1 MLSFRF
7 RIRTL
12 LFLIW
17 MTALLMAG
25 AIDVFNEYRN
35 RNAVTVVNERV
46 GPDGS
51 ITASLLF
58 GRRVYYYLGPLPLGP
73 CPVAVFSGATLVA
86 STAVWLLRRRT
97 FDRSR

>member
-12 LFLIW
+12 LFLIG

-25 AIDVFNEYRN
+25 AIDVFNEYRD
-35 RNAVTVVNERV
+35 RNTVTVVNERV

-51 ITASLLF
+51 TTASLLF
-58 GRRVYYYLGPLPLGP
+58 GRRVYYYLGPVPLGP
-73 CPVAVFSGATLVA
+73 CPVALFCGATLVA
-86 STAVWLLRRRT
+86 LAAVWLLRRRT
-97 FDRSR
+97 MDRAG